1 MEHGPMTTT
10 SQTRC
15 DDTTGGNIQNTSAK
29 AGKGRRFNLLDL
41 ARLTFQL
48 EGVERAFDV
57 EHATP
62 EQFNAFAASVAD
74 VEDVDVK
81 VWPLEVRRD
90 FINTLWQ
97 FCLTEGFD
105 FPLTEVAHEAASE
118 TDGAQVLNTR
128 HNNATL

>member
-1 MEHGPMTTT
+1 M
-10 SQTRC
+10 
-15 DDTTGGNIQNTSAK
+15 
-29 AGKGRRFNLLDL
+29 DL
-41 ARLTFQL
+41 HRLTFQL

-105 FPLTEVAHEAASE
+105 FPLTEVADEAASE
-118 TDGAQVLNTR
+118 AEGA
-128 HNNATL
+128 

>member
-1 MEHGPMTTT
+1 MTTT

-29 AGKGRRFNLLDL
+29 AGKGRRFSLLDL

-48 EGVERAFDV
+48 EGVEQAFDV

-74 VEDVDVK
+74 VEDVDVN

-105 FPLTEVAHEAASE
+105 FPLTEVADEAASE
-118 TDGAQVLNTR
+118 AEGA
-128 HNNATL
+128 